1 MTTRLPTTL
10 PGCPPAVR
18 RAASPAQVDSILP
31 LRGGRRSR
39 GQRISGTAEH
49 PLISVV
55 TVVHNRVSH
64 IEKTILA
71 VLEQTYQ
78 NIEYIVIDGGSTDG
92 TVDVLRRYDD
102 RIDYWASEPD
112 AGIYDAMN
120 KALDLVQDP
129 EAYVLFANSDDRLYT
144 PFALER
150 LVAGGGGAD
159 LVYGRML
166 LTDGD
171 AATIQGRE
179 VELRDLAG
187 ETLCHPAT
195 LTRRRVF
202 DEVGKFDTSFRIAGD
217 YDFLVR
223 CFAHPV
229 TTRYVPEIVSRMAM
243 GGMNEELYMLSCRER
258 KRVVRTRFRSL
269 TRLVGVWRVN
279 LYDIPRNAGRD
290 WLSRTG
296 LLGYWRAL
304 KRL

>member
-1 MTTRLPTTL
+1 MK
-10 PGCPPAVR
+10 
-18 RAASPAQVDSILP
+18 
-31 LRGGRRSR
+31 GGRRSS
-39 GQRISGTAEH
+39 GKRISGTTEQ

-55 TVVHNRVSH
+55 TVVRNRVEH
-64 IEKTILA
+64 IEKTIVA
-71 VLEQTYQ
+71 VLDQTYPH
-78 NIEYIVIDGGSTDG
+78 IEYIVIDGGSTDG

-112 AGIYDAMN
+112 DGIYDAMN
-120 KALDLVQDP
+120 KALDLISDP

-144 PFALER
+144 PFALEQ

-243 GGMNEELYMLSCRER
+243 GGMNEEQYMLSCRER
-258 KRVVRTRFRSL
+258 KRVVRTRFSSL
-269 TRLVGVWRVN
+269 TRLAGVWQVN
-279 LYDIPRNAGRD
+279 LYDIPRNTIRH
-290 WLSRTG
+290 WLRAAG

>member
-1 MTTRLPTTL
+1 
-10 PGCPPAVR
+10 VK
-18 RAASPAQVDSILP
+18 
-31 LRGGRRSR
+31 GGRR
-39 GQRISGTAEH
+39 GNGKRISGTTEQ

-55 TVVHNRVSH
+55 TVVRNRADT
-64 IEKTILA
+64 IEKTI
-71 VLEQTYQ
+71 VGILEQTYPH
-78 NIEYIVIDGGSTDG
+78 IEYIVIDGGSTDG
-92 TVDVLRRYDD
+92 TLDVLRRYDD
-102 RIDYWASEPD
+102 RIDYWVSEPD

-120 KALDLVQDP
+120 KAIELVTDP

-144 PFALER
+144 PYALER

-171 AATIQGRE
+171 AAAIQGRE
-179 VELRDLAG
+179 VELKDLAG

-195 LTRRRVF
+195 IVKRRVF
-202 DEVGKFDTSFRIAGD
+202 DAVGRFDTSFRIAGD

-229 TTRYVPEIVSRMAM
+229 TTRYVPEIVTRMAM
-243 GGMNEELYMLSCRER
+243 GGMNEEQYMLSCRER
-258 KRVVRTRFRSL
+258 KRVVRTRFSSL
-269 TRLVGVWRVN
+269 TRLAGVWQVN
-279 LYDIPRNAGRD
+279 LYDIPRNTVRH
-290 WLSRTG
+290 WLRSAG

>member
-1 MTTRLPTTL
+1 
-10 PGCPPAVR
+10 VK
-18 RAASPAQVDSILP
+18 
-31 LRGGRRSR
+31 GGRRIN
-39 GQRISGTAEH
+39 GQRISGTAEQ

-55 TVVHNRVSH
+55 TVVRNRVDH
-64 IEKTILA
+64 IEKTISG
-71 VLEQTYQ
+71 VLEQTYP
-78 NIEYIVIDGGSTDG
+78 NVEYIVIDGASTDG

-120 KALDLVQDP
+120 KALDLISDP
-129 EAYVLFANSDDRLYT
+129 EAYVIFANSDDRFYT

-150 LVAGGGGAD
+150 LVTGGGGAD
-159 LVYGRML
+159 LVYGRMV

-171 AATIQGRE
+171 AVTIQGRE
-179 VELRDLAG
+179 VELNDLAG

-195 LTRRRVF
+195 LVKRRVF
-202 DEVGKFDTSFRIAGD
+202 DQVGRFDTSFRIAGD

-223 CFAHPV
+223 CFAQPV

-243 GGMNEELYMLSCRER
+243 GGMNEEQYMLSCRER
-258 KRVVRTRFRSL
+258 KRVVRARFSSL
-269 TRLVGVWRVN
+269 TRLAGVWQVN
-279 LYDIPRNAGRD
+279 LYDIPRNTVRH
-290 WLSRTG
+290 WLRAAG

>member
-1 MTTRLPTTL
+1 MK
-10 PGCPPAVR
+10 
-18 RAASPAQVDSILP
+18 
-31 LRGGRRSR
+31 GGRRIN
-39 GQRISGTAEH
+39 GQRISGTAEQ

-55 TVVHNRVSH
+55 TVVRNRVDH
-64 IEKTILA
+64 IEKTISG
-71 VLEQTYQ
+71 VLEQTYP
-78 NIEYIVIDGGSTDG
+78 NVEYIVIDGASTDG

-120 KALDLVQDP
+120 KALDLISDP
-129 EAYVLFANSDDRLYT
+129 EAYVIFANSDDRFYT

-150 LVAGGGGAD
+150 LVTGGGGAD
-159 LVYGRML
+159 LVYGRMV

-171 AATIQGRE
+171 AVTLQGRE
-179 VELRDLAG
+179 VELNDLAG

-195 LTRRRVF
+195 LVKRRVF
-202 DEVGKFDTSFRIAGD
+202 DEVGRFDTSFRIAGD

-223 CFAHPV
+223 CFAQPV

-243 GGMNEELYMLSCRER
+243 GGMNEEQYMLSCRER
-258 KRVVRTRFRSL
+258 KRVVRARFSSL
-269 TRLVGVWRVN
+269 TRLAGVWQVN
-279 LYDIPRNAGRD
+279 LYDIPRNTVRH
-290 WLSRTG
+290 WLRAAG

>member
-1 MTTRLPTTL
+1 
-10 PGCPPAVR
+10 VK
-18 RAASPAQVDSILP
+18 
-31 LRGGRRSR
+31 GGRRIN
-39 GQRISGTAEH
+39 GQRISGTANQ

-55 TVVHNRVSH
+55 TVVRNRVDH
-64 IEKTILA
+64 IEKTISG
-71 VLEQTYQ
+71 VLEQTYP
-78 NIEYIVIDGGSTDG
+78 NVEYIVIDGASTDG

-120 KALDLVQDP
+120 KALDLITDP
-129 EAYVLFANSDDRLYT
+129 DAYVIFANSDDRFYT

-159 LVYGRML
+159 LVYGRMV

-171 AATIQGRE
+171 AVTIQGRE
-179 VELRDLAG
+179 VELNDLAG

-195 LTRRRVF
+195 LVKRRVF
-202 DEVGKFDTSFRIAGD
+202 DEVGRFDTSFRIAGD

-223 CFAHPV
+223 CFAQPV

-243 GGMNEELYMLSCRER
+243 GGMNEEQYMLSCRER
-258 KRVVRTRFRSL
+258 KRVVRARFSSL
-269 TRLVGVWRVN
+269 TRLAGVWQVN
-279 LYDIPRNAGRD
+279 LYDIPRNTVRH
-290 WLSRTG
+290 WLRAAG

>member
-1 MTTRLPTTL
+1 
-10 PGCPPAVR
+10 VN
-18 RAASPAQVDSILP
+18 
-31 LRGGRRSR
+31 GGRRSK
-39 GQRISGTAEH
+39 GKRISGTREQ

-55 TVVHNRVSH
+55 TVVRNRADH
-64 IEKTILA
+64 IEKTITG
-71 VLEQTYQ
+71 VLEQTYPH
-78 NIEYIVIDGGSTDG
+78 IEYIVIDGGSTDG
-92 TVDVLRRYDD
+92 TVDILRRYDE
-102 RIDYWASEPD
+102 RIDYWVSEPD

-120 KALDLVQDP
+120 KALELISDSDS
-129 EAYVLFANSDDRLYT
+129 YVMFANSDDRLHT

-150 LVAGGGGAD
+150 LVAGGSGAD

-179 VELRDLAG
+179 VQLNDLAG

-195 LTRRRVF
+195 LVKRRVF
-202 DEVGKFDTSFRIAGD
+202 DEVGKFDTTFRIAGD

-229 TTRYVPEIVSRMAM
+229 TTRYVPEIISRMAM
-243 GGMNEELYMLSCRER
+243 GGLNEEQYMLSCRER
-258 KRVVRTRFRSL
+258 KRVVRTRFSSL
-269 TRLVGVWRVN
+269 TRLAGVWQVN
-279 LYDIPRNAGRD
+279 LYDIPRNTVRH
-290 WLSRTG
+290 WLRAAG

>member
-1 MTTRLPTTL
+1 
-10 PGCPPAVR
+10 VK
-18 RAASPAQVDSILP
+18 
-31 LRGGRRSR
+31 GGRR
-39 GQRISGTAEH
+39 GNGKRISGTKEQ

-55 TVVHNRVSH
+55 TVVRNRVDH
-64 IEKTILA
+64 IEKTITA
-71 VLEQTYQ
+71 VLEQTYPH
-78 NIEYIVIDGGSTDG
+78 IEYIVIDGASTDG

-102 RIDYWASEPD
+102 RIDYWVSEPD

-120 KALDLVQDP
+120 KALDLITDP
-129 EAYVLFANSDDRLYT
+129 EAYVMFANSDDRLHT

-150 LVAGGGGAD
+150 LVAGGAGAD

-179 VELRDLAG
+179 VELDDLAG

-195 LTRRRVF
+195 LVKRRVF

-229 TTRYVPEIVSRMAM
+229 STQYVPEIISQMAM
-243 GGMNEELYMLSCRER
+243 GGMNEEQYMLSCRER
-258 KRVVRTRFRSL
+258 KRVVRARFSSL
-269 TRLVGVWRVN
+269 TRLAGVWQVN
-279 LYDIPRNAGRD
+279 LYDIPRNTVRH
-290 WLSRTG
+290 WLRAAG

>member
-1 MTTRLPTTL
+1 MT
-10 PGCPPAVR
+10 
-18 RAASPAQVDSILP
+18 
-31 LRGGRRSR
+31 GGRRTR
-39 GQRISGTAEH
+39 GERVAGTAEQ

-55 TVVHNRVSH
+55 TVVRNGVAH
-64 IEKTILA
+64 IEKTIVA
-71 VLEQTYQ
+71 ALEQTYPH
-78 NIEYIVIDGGSTDG
+78 IEYIVIDGGSTDG

-102 RIDYWASEPD
+102 QIDYWVSEPD

-120 KALDLVQDP
+120 KALDFVQDP

-150 LVAGGGGAD
+150 LVRGGKGAD

-171 AATIQGRE
+171 AVTIQGRQ

-195 LTRRRVF
+195 LVRRRIF

-223 CFAHPV
+223 CFAQPV
-229 TTRYVPEIVSRMAM
+229 STRYVPEIVSRMAM
-243 GGMNEELYMLSCRER
+243 GGVNEEQYMLSCRER
-258 KRVVRTRFRSL
+258 KRVVRMRFSSL
-269 TRLVGVWRVN
+269 TRLAGVWHVN
-279 LYDIPRNAGRD
+279 LYDIPRNTIRR
-290 WLSRTG
+290 WLRAAG